1 MFFKRLTSRVAP
13 DDASL
18 LRKYASTG
26 DLVYLGDL
34 YDRYTPLVYGVCLKY
49 LKDEEASKDAVMQIF
64 EKLVVSLRK
73 TEVKEF
79 KGWLYTVVKNHCL
92 MQLRARQKHKPLS
105 LDHPHENGDATL
117 NGLALLEEDGRAE
130 LSADYWPLIEK
141 GLPTLPME
149 QQQCIRLFYLEQKS
163 YQEVA
168 EMTGYE
174 LKKVKSY
181 LQNGKRNLKI
191 YVEKNHE

>member
-1 MFFKRLTSRVAP
+1 MFLKRLTSHVAP

-34 YDRYTPLVYGVCLKY
+34 YSRYTHLVYGVCLKY

-64 EKLVVSLRK
+64 EKLTLSLK
-73 TEVKEF
+73 DTEVREF
-79 KGWLYTVVKNHCL
+79 KSWLYTVVKNHCL
-92 MQLRARQKHKPLS
+92 MQLRAQQRHILERF
-105 LDHPHENGDATL
+105 DHLHENGHGTTSEAL
-117 NGLALLEEDGRAE
+117 IEESVEELAVDRW
-130 LSADYWPLIEK
+130 SLIEK
-141 GLPTLPME
+141 GLPTLPEE
-149 QQQCIRLFYLEQKS
+149 QQQCIQLFYLEQKS

-168 EMTGYE
+168 ALTGYE

-191 YVEKNHE
+191 FVEKNHE